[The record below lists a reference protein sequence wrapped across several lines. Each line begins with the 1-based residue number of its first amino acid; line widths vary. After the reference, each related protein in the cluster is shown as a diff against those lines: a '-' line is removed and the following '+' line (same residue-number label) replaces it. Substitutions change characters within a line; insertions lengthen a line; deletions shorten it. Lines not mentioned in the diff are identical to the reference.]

1 MTKTIAILSTLLLA
15 FWTAPAWAQHD
26 HAAHAAQAKPLPAAA
41 KPVLDQYLKITA
53 ALAADTLDGVSDAAQ
68 AIAKSLA
75 GDLNKTLPAA
85 IGTHAEA
92 LGKAKDLKAARV
104 AFKELSTALVRYL
117 GSERIRTGQYHVV
130 YCDMAKG
137 HWLQTNKA
145 IKNPYHGK
153 EMLACGQILATF

>member
-26 HAAHAAQAKPLPAAA
+26 HAAHAAPGKPLPAAA

-85 IGTHAEA
+85 
-92 LGKAKDLKAARV
+92 
-104 AFKELSTALVRYL
+104 
-117 GSERIRTGQYHVV
+117 
-130 YCDMAKG
+130 
-137 HWLQTNKA
+137 
-145 IKNPYHGK
+145 
-153 EMLACGQILATF
+153 